1 MRYCLSLVC
10 SLVLTGLPALPVAA
24 AESLRL
30 YTWEG
35 YFSDTLLQRWAKA
48 HSPVQEI
55 HFDSSDVRDATL
67 ARGDVDLDLVVINEV
82 SATRLGQD
90 GLLMRID
97 HQRLPHLRELDP
109 RWRQSCGDYAVPY
122 VWGTLGLLY
131 RSDRLAQAPS
141 SWQPLLQP
149 EPALHGHIAM
159 LEDHDDLL
167 VAPLITLGAAINSDD
182 PELLRRSF
190 ALLKAQAPAVLTYQ
204 YVVSALRNP
213 AYSDRIELALGYSGD
228 QHLLNAA
235 TPGQPWRF
243 VTPREGS
250 LLWVDCVALLSSS
263 RHQAAAWRFIDFLNE
278 PRNAVLA
285 TEDLHLATPNAGAL
299 RLLPADL
306 RQDPSLFPADDVLAR
321 SQVFREGPPDTF
333 QTRQRIGSALVGRH
347 DAQ

>member
-1 MRYCLSLVC
+1 MRYCLSLLC
-10 SLVLTGLPALPVAA
+10 SLVFTGLPAWQATA
-24 AESLRL
+24 AEPLRL

-48 HSPVQEI
+48 NPPLQEI

-67 ARGDVDLDLVVINEV
+67 ARGDADLDLVVINEV
-82 SATRLGQD
+82 SATRLGED
-90 GLLMRID
+90 GLLARLDI
-97 HQRLPHLRELDP
+97 QRLPHLAELDP

-131 RSDRLAQAPS
+131 RSDRLASTPD

-213 AYSDRIELALGYSGD
+213 AYSDRIYLALGYSGD

-243 VTPREGS
+243 TTPREGT
-250 LLWVDCVALLSSS
+250 LLWMDCMAVLSSS
-263 RHQAAAWRFIDFLNE
+263 TQKAAAWRFIDFLNE
-278 PRNAVLA
+278 PRNARLA
-285 TEDLHLATPNAGAL
+285 PEELHLATPNAGAV
-299 RLLPADL
+299 RLLPVEL
-306 RQDPSLFPADDVLAR
+306 RQDPSLFPPDDVLAR

-347 DAQ
+347 ESQ

>member
-1 MRYCLSLVC
+1 MRPRRMLL
-10 SLVLTGLPALPVAA
+10 LLLWLPFPLLADP
-24 AESLRL
+24 LRL

-48 HSPVQEI
+48 NPPMQQI

-67 ARGDVDLDLVVINEV
+67 ARGDAALDLVVINEV

-90 GLLMRID
+90 GLLT
-97 HQRLPHLRELDP
+97 RLDPRRLAHLAEIDP
-109 RWRQSCGDYAVPY
+109 RWRSSCGDYAVPY

-131 RSDRLAQAPS
+131 RADRLTRPPD
-141 SWQPLLQP
+141 SWQALLQP
-149 EPALHGHIAM
+149 EPALHGRIAM

-190 ALLKAQAPAVLTYQ
+190 DLLKAQAPAVLTYQ

-213 AYSDRIELALGYSGD
+213 AYSDRIDLALGYSGD

-250 LLWVDCVALLSSS
+250 LLWVDCLAILSSS
-263 RHQAAAWRFIDFLNE
+263 PHQATAERFIDFLNE

-285 TEDLHLATPNAGAL
+285 PLELHLATSNAGAM
-299 RLLPADL
+299 RLLPAEL
-306 RQDPSLFPADDVLAR
+306 RQDSSLFPPNDVLTR
-321 SQVFREGPPDTF
+321 SQVFSEGPPDTF

-347 DAQ
+347 EPE